1 MLDKWQNISACADL
15 EGRAVEKERVS
26 LHGGPPSA
34 EPVQVVRLGPLTPP
48 VLSIV
53 TPLTVGAW
61 AEALSSHLDQAFVE
75 YLVDGICWVVMVART
90 VIGNSSQPIANRPL
104 SERFSEQYPAHQ
116 MILTMKLRIS
126 LRTALPRTYPNSES
140 VSPNQ
145 KSVSLNSKTE
155 AEATA
160 M

>member
-53 TPLTVGAW
+53 TPLTVRAW

-75 YLVDGICWVVMVART
+75 YLVDGICWGFHSGYGG
-90 VIGNSSQPIANRPL
+90 GNRHRKQQPAHSQPAP
-104 SERFSEQYPAHQ
+104 E
-116 MILTMKLRIS
+116 
-126 LRTALPRTYPNSES
+126 
-140 VSPNQ
+140 
-145 KSVSLNSKTE
+145 
-155 AEATA
+155 
-160 M
+160 